1 LTACPVCGEPVE
13 SGWMVCPACST
24 PLRREAA
31 AAATPQDI
39 PAAPAGQNAAE
50 PSPEASA
57 LASSIAELMQ
67 KLNGLAIEGKDVAQA
82 IGMLD
87 IAESFLHTGKTEK
100 AQQYLEKARTA
111 LSEIGN

>member
-1 LTACPVCGEPVE
+1 
-13 SGWMVCPACST
+13 MVCPACST
-24 PLRREAA
+24 PLQKEAA
-31 AAATPQDI
+31 AATTPQGM
-39 PAAPAGQNAAE
+39 PAAPAGQNAAG

-87 IAESFLHTGKTEK
+87 IAESFLHTGKMEK
-100 AQQYLEKARTA
+100 AQQYLEKAKTA